1 MKSDTGLSGLK
12 VIDLGVGMAPALV
25 AKFLREGGADITRLE
40 PPAGD
45 PFYEVYP
52 AYEVWRRGSTI
63 LRENE
68 GPSLDMLLA
77 TADVCLVGGE
87 DYPGAA
93 RRRDAA
99 ALQTRH
105 PGLVVLDIEGY
116 PTGSRHSGRPATDVL
131 VQARSGLSFEHY
143 SRRPLLMSFEPSNYG
158 AALHGL
164 SGLFAALLQRESSGR
179 GQVVATSLFEGALS
193 WPLSLMTTAR

>member
-1 MKSDTGLSGLK
+1 M
-12 VIDLGVGMAPALV
+12 ILG
-25 AKFLREGGADITRLE
+25 
-40 PPAGD
+40 
-45 PFYEVYP
+45 
-52 AYEVWRRGSTI
+52 
-63 LRENE
+63 ENE
-68 GPSLDMLLA
+68 GRSLDTLLA

-131 VQARSGLSFEHY
+131 APARSGLSFAHY
-143 SRRPLLMSFEPSNYG
+143 SLRPLLMSVQPATHC
-158 AALHGL
+158 AAL
-164 SGLFAALLQRESSGR
+164 
-179 GQVVATSLFEGALS
+179 
-193 WPLSLMTTAR
+193 

>member
-1 MKSDTGLSGLK
+1 MTNSDTGLSGLK

-25 AKFLREGGADITRLE
+25 AKFLREGGADILRLE

-68 GPSLDMLLA
+68 GPSLDTLLA

-87 DYPGAA
+87 D
-93 RRRDAA
+93 
-99 ALQTRH
+99 
-105 PGLVVLDIEGY
+105 
-116 PTGSRHSGRPATDVL
+116 
-131 VQARSGLSFEHY
+131 
-143 SRRPLLMSFEPSNYG
+143 
-158 AALHGL
+158 
-164 SGLFAALLQRESSGR
+164 
-179 GQVVATSLFEGALS
+179 
-193 WPLSLMTTAR
+193 